1 MIEKIPCTKCEALVL
16 PSTAERTG
24 GLCMPCKSGNRENI
38 ERSKEYYKKQRELDK
53 TCPFR
58 ALWKELINKVHH
70 TEGGFSFLS
79 EEEQLYFAVN
89 VLSGEVY
96 NGGFDQFF
104 TNSSGSYY
112 RKAELGLVR
121 LGATHSLKL
130 LRQAK
135 EKCFGSNN
143 VPQDREKRW
152 ELLRNNHIEPELDS
166 LDTLFYQDLDQ
177 LEQKLDAF
185 AIEVGLIKNS

>member
-1 MIEKIPCTKCEALVL
+1 MSEKIPCAECQALVL

-24 GLCMPCKSGNRENI
+24 GLCMPCKNGNRASI

-58 ALWKELINKVHH
+58 ALWSSLIEKVYH
-70 TEGGFSFLS
+70 TEGGFNLLT
-79 EEEQLYFAVN
+79 EEEQLYFSVN

-104 TNSSGSYY
+104 TNTSGAYY
-112 RKAELGLVR
+112 YKAELGLVR

-130 LRQAK
+130 LHQAK
-135 EKCFGSNN
+135 EKCFGSND
-143 VPQDREKRW
+143 VPLDRKKRW
-152 ELLRNNHIEPELDS
+152 ELLEGNGVESELDS
-166 LDTLFYQDLDQ
+166 LDTLFYENLDQ
-177 LEQKLDAF
+177 LEEKLEAF
-185 AIEVGLIKNS
+185 AIEVGLIKSL

>member
-1 MIEKIPCTKCEALVL
+1 
-16 PSTAERTG
+16 
-24 GLCMPCKSGNRENI
+24 MPCKSGNRENI
-38 ERSKEYYKKQRELDK
+38 ERGKEYYKKQRELDN

-58 ALWKELINKVHH
+58 ALWKELISKVHH
-70 TEGGFSFLS
+70 TDGGFNSLS
-79 EEEQLYFAVN
+79 EDEQLYFSVN

-104 TNSSGSYY
+104 TNSSGAYY

-121 LGATHSLKL
+121 LGATHSLKI

-135 EKCFGSNN
+135 EKYFGSNN

-152 ELLRNNHIEPELDS
+152 ELLRKNSTELDLDS

-177 LEQKLDAF
+177 LEHKLETF
-185 AIEVGLIKNS
+185 AVEAGLIKNP